1 MSFIGGNTNK
11 LTFVL
16 TKLGQKTLAE
26 KGLENTIKYYTLYD
40 SEVNYRIDAY
50 PYLMVDVCGS
60 NKTIIP
66 NSIIFRDELI
76 P

>member
-1 MSFIGGNTNK
+1 MSFIGGSNSK

-26 KGLENTIKYYTLYD
+26 QGLETTIKYYNLFD
-40 SEVNYRIDAY
+40 DEINYRVDAF
-50 PYLMVDVCGS
+50 PYLMVDVTGK

>member
-1 MSFIGGNTNK
+1 
-11 LTFVL
+11 
-16 TKLGQKTLAE
+16 LAE